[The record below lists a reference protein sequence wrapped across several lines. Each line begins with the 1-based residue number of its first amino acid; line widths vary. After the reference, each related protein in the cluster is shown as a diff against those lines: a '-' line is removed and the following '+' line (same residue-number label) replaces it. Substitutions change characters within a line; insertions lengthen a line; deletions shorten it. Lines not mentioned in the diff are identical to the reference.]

1 MVDSNHQSQRFG
13 GLLLGVLRVL
23 GTSKNLEVM
32 SYWETP
38 GFFPEVKIMWEASPN
53 PKGEGSRNL
62 PRVGDMLGPEEGW
75 EKKNPA
81 STRIH
86 ILWIFDVDRCLLR
99 AVAQASCTLVRAFF
113 FTSISL

>member
-62 PRVGDMLGPEEGW
+62 PRVGDMLGPEEG
-75 EKKNPA
+75 
-81 STRIH
+81 
-86 ILWIFDVDRCLLR
+86 
-99 AVAQASCTLVRAFF
+99 
-113 FTSISL
+113 